1 MLFRLCQKALYR
13 SFNAIFG
20 KIGRSASEEV
30 VLNLIQIK
38 CLPCMLYGL
47 EACPI
52 NKTERRSLDF
62 PVTRILMKL
71 FKTTSSVIIAECQS
85 MFNFPCVHELVKSR
99 KIKFLAKFANSDIN
113 ICRMFSSMATEELL
127 FISSSND

>member
-1 MLFRLCQKALYR
+1 
-13 SFNAIFG
+13 
-20 KIGRSASEEV
+20 
-30 VLNLIQIK
+30 
-38 CLPCMLYGL
+38 MLYGL

-71 FKTTSSVIIAECQS
+71 FKTTSSAIIAECQS

-113 ICRMFSSMATEELL
+113 ICRMFSSIATEELL